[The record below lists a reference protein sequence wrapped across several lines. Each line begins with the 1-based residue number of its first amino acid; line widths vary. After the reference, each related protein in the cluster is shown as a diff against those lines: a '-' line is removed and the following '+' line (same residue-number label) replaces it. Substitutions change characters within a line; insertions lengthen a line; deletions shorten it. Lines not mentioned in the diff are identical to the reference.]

1 MAMIFVGDSIVRKTD
16 SRLSK
21 GEDIVVC
28 LPGARTEHVTE
39 RVEQVMGTGK
49 GGSILVH
56 VGMNNADR
64 EGTTAIVKKYRDLLK
79 RTKQARVGQII
90 LSGILPV
97 IGGRNQGYRNSRR
110 MSINRLVQ
118 QLCKEEDVGF
128 VDLWSSFVAKE
139 EMYMRDGLHLSGK
152 GAGVFAD
159 GLKQA
164 VDSGLGNVRYL
175 N

>member
-1 MAMIFVGDSIVRKTD
+1 
-16 SRLSK
+16 
-21 GEDIVVC
+21 
-28 LPGARTEHVTE
+28 
-39 RVEQVMGTGK
+39 
-49 GGSILVH
+49 
-56 VGMNNADR
+56 
-64 EGTTAIVKKYRDLLK
+64 
-79 RTKQARVGQII
+79 
-90 LSGILPV
+90 
-97 IGGRNQGYRNSRR
+97 
-110 MSINRLVQ
+110 MSINSLVQ

-128 VDLWSSFVAKE
+128 VDLWSSFEAKE

>member
-1 MAMIFVGDSIVRKTD
+1 MFTG
-16 SRLSK
+16 SK
-21 GEDIVVC
+21 DRAC
-28 LPGARTEHVTE
+28 DRE
-39 RVEQVMGTGK
+39 RVDKIVGRGK
-49 GGSILVH
+49 GGTILVH
-56 VGMNNADR
+56 VGTNNADK

-79 RTKQARVGQII
+79 RTKQAIIGQII

-97 IGGRNQGYRNSRR
+97 IGSRNQGYRNSRR

-128 VDLWSSFVAKE
+128 VDLWSSFVEKE

-164 VDSGLGNVRYL
+164 VDSVLGNVSYL
-175 N
+175 NKLGRGDWQTKLQVDKIIAVPT